1 MKRLLDQKPR
11 REWARQQRILLVLE
25 RRYSRRFA
33 REIRAESQRLIDF
46 YKATGEIP
54 APSAAHELKLI
65 VVETDLANAAT
76 KAFGGRILDQGKA
89 SGLVLERKFDYA
101 TFFQNVAMRWVEDE
115 MVRRRITNIAETTR
129 SQIVRQVLR
138 GQEEGLGVD
147 QIATNIARNVSGI
160 AKMRGALIARTETHG
175 AANHGAD
182 ASARETG
189 LQLKKEWI
197 AAEDERTRDQHRD
210 VDGDIVGMDDT
221 FTVGGESLRYPGDPM
236 GSAENTINCR
246 CAVGYV
252 VDDTFDASA

>member
-25 RRYSRRFA
+25 RRFARRFA
-33 REIRAESQRLIDF
+33 REVRAESQRLIDF
-46 YKATGEIP
+46 YKATGEVP
-54 APSAAHELKLI
+54 APSASHERALI
-65 VVETDLANAAT
+65 SIETDLAEAASR
-76 KAFGGRILDQGKA
+76 AFGGRILDQGKA
-89 SGLVLERKFDYA
+89 SMLVLDRKFDFA
-101 TFFQNVAMRWVEDE
+101 AFFQNVAMRWAADE

-147 QIATNIARNVSGI
+147 QIATNIARNVGGI

-175 AANHGAD
+175 AANNGAN
-182 ASARETG
+182 AAALQTG

-197 AAEDERTRDQHRD
+197 AADDERTRDPHRD

-221 FTVGGESLRYPGDPM
+221 FSVGGEKLRYPGDPM

-252 VDDTFDASA
+252 VDDAFDASA

>member
-160 AKMRGALIARTETHG
+160 AKLRGALIARTETHG

-197 AAEDERTRDQHRD
+197 AVEDERTRDQHRG

-221 FTVGGESLRYPGDPM
+221 FTVGGENLRYPGDPM

-252 VDDTFDASA
+252 VQE

>member
-1 MKRLLDQKPR
+1 LSRLLDQNTQ

-33 REIRAESQRLIDF
+33 REIRAESYRIIDF

-54 APSAAHELKLI
+54 APSAAHELELT
-65 VVETDLANAAT
+65 VVETDLAKAAT

-89 SGLVLERKFDYA
+89 SGLVLERKFDFA
-101 TFFQNVAMRWVEDE
+101 AFFQNVAMRWAADE

-160 AKMRGALIARTETHG
+160 AKLRGALIARTETHG

-221 FTVGGESLRYPGDPM
+221 FTVGGENLRYPGDPM

-252 VDDTFDASA
+252 VQE

>member
-54 APSAAHELKLI
+54 APSAAHERALTVI
-65 VVETDLANAAT
+65 ETDLAEAAT

-89 SGLVLERKFDYA
+89 AGLVLERKFDYA

-129 SQIVRQVLR
+129 SQIVRQVVV
-138 GQEEGLGVD
+138 GQAEGLGVD

-182 ASARETG
+182 ASARQTG

-197 AAEDERTRDQHRD
+197 AVEDDRTRDQHRD
-210 VDGDIVGMDDT
+210 VDRDIVGMDDT

-246 CAVGYV
+246 CAVGYIV
-252 VDDTFDASA
+252 QE